1 MTKRDQI
8 QQNALIEV
16 IKYKRSSA
24 VMSMGSGKTKLGL
37 MHMQYYLHD
46 QSRYL
51 VVAPKRS
58 IFQSW
63 IDDCKKFECEELLEH
78 ITFTTYLSL
87 SKNKTDYDCVYLD
100 EMHSL
105 LDTHLDWLN
114 SYRGRILGL
123 TGTAPKRGSKADIV
137 YKYCPVKFTYTVD
150 TAIDD
155 KILND
160 YEIHVHTMPLDT
172 RNNIKKES
180 KKTGIWYTS
189 EHKQY
194 SFWNSKLQ
202 NASSDKEVRFL
213 RIMRMKTLM
222 SLPSKEKYATH
233 LMNNTANKCIVFAN
247 TKEQADKLCRY
258 SYYSGNKKSED
269 NLQKFKDGTIDRL
282 SCVLQLNE
290 GINIPNLKEGIILH
304 SYSNERKSNQ
314 RIGRLLRLNPDEK
327 SIIHVLCYSNT
338 IDETWVKEALSDLD
352 QSKITWKNV
361 NQLQLEL

>member
-1 MTKRDQI
+1 MTKRNQI

-16 IKYKRSSA
+16 IKYKRCSA
-24 VMSMGSGKTKLGL
+24 VMSMGAGKTKLGL

-46 QSRYL
+46 QSKFL

-87 SKNKTDYDCVYLD
+87 SKNKIDYDCVYLD

-105 LDTHLDWLN
+105 LDSHLEWLE

-123 TGTAPKRGSKADIV
+123 TGTPPKRGAKASIV
-137 YKYCPVKFTYTVD
+137 FNYCPVKFTYTVD

-160 YEIHVHTMPLDT
+160 YEIHVHTIPLDS
-172 RNNIKKES
+172 RSNIKKES
-180 KKTGIWYTS
+180 KNGTWYTS
-189 EHKQY
+189 EYKLY
-194 SFWNSKLQ
+194 SYWNNKLQ
-202 NASSDKEVRFL
+202 NASNDKELKFL

-222 SLPSKEKYATH
+222 SLPSKENYTLK
-233 LMNNTANKCIVFAN
+233 LMNKTNNKCIIFAN
-247 TKEQADKLCRY
+247 TKEQADKLCKF
-258 SYYSGNKKSED
+258 SYYSGNKQSEE
-269 NLQKFKDGTIDRL
+269 NLQKFKEGSIDRL
-282 SCVLQLNE
+282 SCVLQLSE

-327 SIIHVLCYSNT
+327 AIVHVLCYSNT

-352 QSKITWKNV
+352 QNKITWKNI
-361 NQLQLEL
+361 NQLELEL

>member
-1 MTKRDQI
+1 MTKRNQI

-16 IKYKRSSA
+16 IKYKRCSA
-24 VMSMGSGKTKLGL
+24 VMSMGAGKTKLGL

-46 QSRYL
+46 QSKFL

-87 SKNKTDYDCVYLD
+87 SKNKIDYDCVYLD

-105 LDTHLDWLN
+105 LDSHLEWLE
-114 SYRGRILGL
+114 SYIGRILGL
-123 TGTAPKRGSKADIV
+123 TGTPPKRGAKASIV
-137 YKYCPVKFTYTVD
+137 FNYCPVKFTYTVD

-160 YEIHVHTMPLDT
+160 YEIHVHTIPLDS
-172 RNNIKKES
+172 RSNIKKES
-180 KKTGIWYTS
+180 KNGTWYTS
-189 EHKQY
+189 EYKLY
-194 SFWNSKLQ
+194 SYWNNKLQ
-202 NASSDKEVRFL
+202 NASSDKELKFL

-222 SLPSKEKYATH
+222 SLPSKENYTLK
-233 LMNNTANKCIVFAN
+233 LMNKTNNKCIIFAN
-247 TKEQADKLCRY
+247 TKEQADKLCKF
-258 SYYSGNKKSED
+258 SYYSGNKQSEE
-269 NLQKFKDGTIDRL
+269 NLQKFKEGSIDRL
-282 SCVLQLNE
+282 SCVLQLSE

-327 SIIHVLCYSNT
+327 SIVHVLCYSNT

-352 QSKITWKNV
+352 QNKITWKNI
-361 NQLQLEL
+361 NQLELEL

>member
-1 MTKRDQI
+1 MTKRNQI

-16 IKYKRSSA
+16 IKYKRCSA
-24 VMSMGSGKTKLGL
+24 VMSMGAGKTKLGL

-46 QSRYL
+46 QSKFL

-87 SKNKTDYDCVYLD
+87 SKNKIDYDCVYLD

-105 LDTHLDWLN
+105 LDSHLEWLEG
-114 SYRGRILGL
+114 YRGRILGL
-123 TGTAPKRGSKADIV
+123 TGTPPKRGAKASIV
-137 YKYCPVKFTYTVD
+137 FNYCPIKFTYTVD

-160 YEIHVHTMPLDT
+160 YEIHVHTIPLDS
-172 RNNIKKES
+172 RSNIKKES
-180 KKTGIWYTS
+180 KNGTWYTS
-189 EHKQY
+189 EYKLY
-194 SFWNSKLQ
+194 SYWNNKLQ
-202 NASSDKEVRFL
+202 NASSDKELKFL

-222 SLPSKEKYATH
+222 SLPSKENYTLK
-233 LMNNTANKCIVFAN
+233 LMNNTNNKCIIFAN
-247 TKEQADKLCRY
+247 TKEQADKLCKF
-258 SYYSGNKKSED
+258 SYYSGNKQSEE
-269 NLQKFKDGTIDRL
+269 NLQKFKEGSIDRL
-282 SCVLQLNE
+282 SCVLQLSE

-314 RIGRLLRLNPDEK
+314 RIGRLLRLSPDEK
-327 SIIHVLCYSNT
+327 SIVHVLCYSNT
-338 IDETWVKEALSDLD
+338 IDEAWVKEALSDLD
-352 QSKITWKNV
+352 QSKITWKNI
-361 NQLQLEL
+361 NQLELEL